1 MSNILIGSS
10 NVVRFYKAS
19 SFSNLRQYTLVRCT
33 EEASFKATMEDID
46 GRNDVVISTIEN
58 FISTRVGANV
68 QKAKEIIVKTIEDF
82 LEVIEHTAERMPDSR
97 FGVVMPLQRPSLEW
111 YQNNL
116 DEIKTA
122 MADGIVKMKKDN
134 VNKIECPSA
143 LSQAF
148 EKDGVHLTKDAGK
161 CFLTIILE
169 QAENYFDAEIVNLTE
184 NESEVEVTSEEEE
197 ETTKKSKGHSGP
209 SGQGFKPDANARL
222 DKLEAELAK
231 RKLADNI
238 MFARI
243 REELDTIANKSKEDR
258 VVLSGLVSKA
268 PIPVETTAKIEALK
282 KIAID
287 TFNFLIPDFDGKISF
302 VSQGKAQG
310 LMLPMLEVRLER
322 PESAA
327 AIRKAFA
334 MKNKQGKLTGDFAKL
349 FVSNSVN
356 LATRVRIDVMKAI
369 AKKVTNDDIQAYVVG
384 FISRPIMHLRKKSDG
399 RDVKP
404 HKSLT
409 FTEAIENYGQLI
421 YAADLERAYTRAGS
435 AFKGV
440 MQQNFV
446 VLHDKTPHATY
457 RPAPRSSGYPR
468 GTGPRGHGMARGR
481 GGDRG
486 GSWSRSKSTKRPGDE
501 LSEDPGKHTRRS
513 K

>member
-1 MSNILIGSS
+1 
-10 NVVRFYKAS
+10 
-19 SFSNLRQYTLVRCT
+19 
-33 EEASFKATMEDID
+33 
-46 GRNDVVISTIEN
+46 
-58 FISTRVGANV
+58 
-68 QKAKEIIVKTIEDF
+68 
-82 LEVIEHTAERMPDSR
+82 MPDSR

-143 LSQAF
+143 LSQTF

-169 QAENYFDAEIVNLTE
+169 QAETYFDAEIVNLTE

-302 VSQGKAQG
+302 VS
-310 LMLPMLEVRLER
+310 
-322 PESAA
+322 
-327 AIRKAFA
+327 
-334 MKNKQGKLTGDFAKL
+334 
-349 FVSNSVN
+349 
-356 LATRVRIDVMKAI
+356 
-369 AKKVTNDDIQAYVVG
+369 
-384 FISRPIMHLRKKSDG
+384 
-399 RDVKP
+399 
-404 HKSLT
+404 
-409 FTEAIENYGQLI
+409 
-421 YAADLERAYTRAGS
+421 
-435 AFKGV
+435 
-440 MQQNFV
+440 
-446 VLHDKTPHATY
+446 
-457 RPAPRSSGYPR
+457 
-468 GTGPRGHGMARGR
+468 
-481 GGDRG
+481 
-486 GSWSRSKSTKRPGDE
+486 
-501 LSEDPGKHTRRS
+501 
-513 K
+513 